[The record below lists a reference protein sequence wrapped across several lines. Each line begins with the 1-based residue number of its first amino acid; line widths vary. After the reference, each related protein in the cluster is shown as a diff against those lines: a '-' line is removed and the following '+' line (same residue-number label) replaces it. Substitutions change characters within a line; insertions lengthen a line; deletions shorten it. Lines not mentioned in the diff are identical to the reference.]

1 MCLIEW
7 RLAQSGGRTG
17 RWGRMPG
24 TGGRGGGGGGVGRGG
39 RGGGVAAVVGGG
51 TDGLHLQEAM
61 QANCNRYTCC
71 RWCDV
76 MTFNET
82 ELQCYEKLERVT

>member
-1 MCLIEW
+1 MCLIDW

-24 TGGRGGGGGGVGRGG
+24 TGGG
-39 RGGGVAAVVGGG
+39 RGGGEGGSNNSSSSSSSGGG

-61 QANCNRYTCC
+61 QANCNSYT
-71 RWCDV
+71 
-76 MTFNET
+76 
-82 ELQCYEKLERVT
+82 